1 MEDTL
6 EPGVRFATRDHYY
19 QDRRCSL
26 RLTRQC
32 WTASGEKLKHVD
44 APGALELEELVAY
57 DESLLISDSRRAER
71 KSNSHGTRAC
81 AQKRSVKPHLPFEP
95 LSDLLSA
102 QLLLIR
108 LYIGL
113 HVFPT

>member
-1 MEDTL
+1 MEDIL
-6 EPGVRFATRDHYY
+6 ESGVRSATRNHYY
-19 QDRRCSL
+19 Q
-26 RLTRQC
+26 TVV
-32 WTASGEKLKHVD
+32 ANFAKHID

-57 DESLLISDSRRAER
+57 DESFLIADPRRAER
-71 KSNSHGTRAC
+71 KKSNSHGARAR

-108 LYIGL
+108 LYIVL